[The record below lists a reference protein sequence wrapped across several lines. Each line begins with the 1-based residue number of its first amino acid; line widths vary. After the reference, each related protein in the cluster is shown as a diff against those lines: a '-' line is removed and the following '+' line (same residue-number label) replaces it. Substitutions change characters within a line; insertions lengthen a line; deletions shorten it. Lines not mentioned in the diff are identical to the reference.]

1 MREILEAISTMMP
14 MLIGILGA
22 FFITYGGDGNMNDMA
37 IWGIVGTVIGIL
49 VTMLVELVKIF
60 RDGGILKDTKKDTA
74 DMKPTVDDIKTAV
87 HEMAPALKS
96 IEIRSEK
103 IDAVATTMQ
112 AVDMQTRKI
121 DTIATTL
128 IRFDGMVQSSK
139 GNVMRPDEMLAQMKA
154 VYDERY
160 ELLKENQSLKVELL
174 QIRAENRQLR
184 EENRELSQEIQ
195 ELRPPQQSLGRTR

>member
-37 IWGIVGTVIGIL
+37 ILGIVGTVIGIL
-49 VTMLVELVKIF
+49 VTMLVELVKTF

-74 DMKPTVDDIKTAV
+74 DMKPKVDDIKAGVDSTNMILLDAV
-87 HEMAPALKS
+87 KPAIQNVNEQTK
-96 IEIRSEK
+96 K
-103 IDAVATTMQ
+103 IDNIVNTMS
-112 AVDMQTRKI
+112 
-121 DTIATTL
+121 
-128 IRFDGMVQSSK
+128 RFDGMVQSSK
-139 GNVMRPDEMLAQMKA
+139 GNVMRPDEMLAHMKA

-174 QIRAENRQLR
+174 QISAENRQLR
-184 EENRELSQEIQ
+184 KEKQAIEKRYNTLLEQTHPDDELEF
-195 ELRPPQQSLGRTR
+195 EM

>member
-14 MLIGILGA
+14 MLIGLLGG
-22 FFITYGGDGNMNDMA
+22 FFLISGGDER
-37 IWGIVGTVIGIL
+37 VSGTVFWVFFGIAVSSL
-49 VTMLVELVKIF
+49 AVSIVELVKTL
-60 RDGGILKDTKKDTA
+60 RDLPKKTGAA
-74 DMKPTVDDIKTAV
+74 DMKQKMDDIKAGVDSTNMILLDAV
-87 HEMAPALKS
+87 KPALQNVNEQTK
-96 IEIRSEK
+96 K
-103 IDAVATTMQ
+103 IDNIVNTMS
-112 AVDMQTRKI
+112 
-121 DTIATTL
+121 
-128 IRFDGMVQSSK
+128 RFDGMVQSSK
-139 GNVMRPDEMLAQMKA
+139 GNVMRPDEMLAHMKA